1 MGSLG
6 LAPSSVFE
14 TYWGNLRLTCCFC
27 GIAGRLVVYC
37 VVHALCQYQTNE
49 LLLWDR
55 PDSCFLWCFTCLG
68 QYQTNEVLLWDRP
81 DSCLLNALSGCQA
94 NTGRCQGALGGN
106 LCMVLYASGLFQS
119 WVSTDSICISLHV
132 LLACR
137 PARRLRVCLGCYPQS
152 ASYQPTT
159 FRQAAVGVRNRIACN
174 AEVYQTN
181 ELLLC
186 DRPDPCF
193 LLCLHALGQYQTNE
207 LLLGIAR
214 IYVCSH
220 WGHTRVRNCFC
231 EIARIHVSYHLL
243 RALR

>member
-14 TYWGNLRLTCCFC
+14 AYRGNLRLTCCFC

-37 VVHALCQYQTNE
+37 VEHALPQYQTKE
-49 LLLWDR
+49 LLFWERLE
-55 PDSCFLWCFTCLG
+55 SIF
-68 QYQTNEVLLWDRP
+68 
-81 DSCLLNALSGCQA
+81 
-94 NTGRCQGALGGN
+94 
-106 LCMVLYASGLFQS
+106 VLYASGLFHG
-119 WVSTDSICISLHV
+119 WDSTDSIFISLHV
-132 LLACR
+132 LLARR

-207 LLLGIAR
+207 LLLRIAR
-214 IYVCSH
+214 IHVCSH

-231 EIARIHVSYHLL
+231 GISRIVHVSYYLL
-243 RALR
+243 HAFG